1 VCFLKT
7 KLLQGVVAKKLV
19 NREHLAVISNSVVAF
34 SDLVANGWFFALC
47 IHFKA

>member
-1 VCFLKT
+1 VFLKT

-34 SDLVANGWFFALC
+34 SDSVANGWFFALC